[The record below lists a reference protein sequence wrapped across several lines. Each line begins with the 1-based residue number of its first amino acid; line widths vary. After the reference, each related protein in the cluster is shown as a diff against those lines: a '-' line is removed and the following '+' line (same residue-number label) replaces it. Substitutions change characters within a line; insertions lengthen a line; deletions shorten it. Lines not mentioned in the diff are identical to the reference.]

1 MLTNNG
7 KVLYHP
13 DFRPIVCDF
22 TRPSCLILIFNIS
35 QFQDMLKPY
44 YTSIDLNEVEIS
56 NETFKSRV
64 IIQYYDFH
72 KLTIIYFEYL
82 S

>member
-1 MLTNNG
+1 MFNIN
-7 KVLYHP
+7 
-13 DFRPIVCDF
+13 
-22 TRPSCLILIFNIS
+22 IFNIS

-64 IIQYYDFH
+64 IIQYYDFY
-72 KLTIIYFEYL
+72 KLIIIYFEYL